1 MRTRRTVRLVL
12 GLLAALGLLVVLG
25 TPVALAQGGASFTA
39 QVDRN
44 ASTLGESI
52 VYEVTLSIADGRV
65 QSYRPPD
72 FRGFRV
78 LGEYPS
84 QSTQI
89 QMGGGASVMRT
100 VYSWRYE
107 LSPAE
112 SGRLSIGPARV
123 KIGNRELRTAS
134 ITISVDSGALSP
146 SGRAAAPDPGRPGRP
161 SAAPAR
167 RRNPRFAHPFDDLF
181 GRADDTPVVVPPA
194 SGATTEGSFIRAV
207 PDKQKVVVGEQV
219 VVQWFLYLT
228 DRQDK
233 YQLVTEPRTDGF
245 WSEELAMPSSQG
257 GLALTQEAYQGRMY
271 LVAPLMRKALFPL
284 QAGKLTITPLESE
297 ISQVDFFGRQARTQK
312 LKAEPLTI
320 EVEPLPSAGQPPGF
334 DPSAVG
340 QFTLEAKL
348 DRPRVA
354 VGEAV
359 TVKLV
364 ITGAGNLRKLA
375 PPPMP
380 ALDGWRTYDPKVDV
394 KVENT
399 DGISGVKT
407 VEYLLLPQ
415 RPGVTAVP
423 AFSLA
428 YFDPALRR
436 YAVARTAPLPL
447 TAVGDPRAAQAAG
460 AGAGGV
466 PAGAMAGVEN
476 VLPAEIR
483 PPRAT
488 ATLTRDL
495 GTTFYGSP
503 AFLLVVLLPPV
514 GLGLTVMVE
523 RLRARLG
530 RDTER
535 TQRRKTRALVQ
546 GHLRAAA
553 AELDRGH
560 RPGFFMEIDRVLGSV
575 LTARLHRPVA
585 GLSRAE
591 LADELTASGL
601 PPALGQRV
609 VNELEACD
617 RARFAPGNAGPD
629 EMRAT
634 LDRAAEL
641 ILILERTSPAASRRR
656 RPSS

>member
-1 MRTRRTVRLVL
+1 MARVSI
-12 GLLAALGLLVVLG
+12 GLLAALCLPVILG
-25 TPVALAQGGASFTA
+25 PRPAAAQGAASFTA

-44 ASTLGESI
+44 ATSLGDPI
-52 VYEVTLSIADGRV
+52 VYEVTLSIGDGRV

-72 FRGFRV
+72 FQGFRV

-89 QMGGGASVMRT
+89 QMGGGGSVMRT

-112 SGRLSIGPARV
+112 SGRLQIGPARV

-134 ITISVDSGALSP
+134 VVINVDSGALSP
-146 SGRAAAPDPGRPGRP
+146 SGRAAAPAPGRPGR
-161 SAAPAR
+161 AAPPPPR
-167 RRNPRFAHPFDDLF
+167 RRSPRFAHPFDDLF
-181 GRADDTPVVVPPA
+181 GRLDEPQGPPVVVPPGG
-194 SGATTEGSFIRAV
+194 GAAEGSFIRAV
-207 PDKQKVVVGEQV
+207 VDKQKVFVGEQV

-233 YQLVTEPRTDGF
+233 YQAVTEPRTDGF
-245 WSEELAMPSSQG
+245 WSEELAMPNSQA
-257 GLALTQEAYQGRMY
+257 GLALTQEVHQGRMY

-284 QAGKLTITPLESE
+284 QSGKLTVTPLESE
-297 ISQVDFFGRQARTQK
+297 ISQVDIFGRQGRTQK
-312 LKAEPLTI
+312 LKADAVTI
-320 EVEPLPSAGQPPGF
+320 EVEPLPTAGQPPGF

-340 QFTLEAKL
+340 QFNLEAKL
-348 DRPRVA
+348 DRPRVS

-364 ITGAGNLRKLA
+364 ITGAGNLRKLT
-375 PPPMP
+375 PP
-380 ALDGWRTYDPKVDV
+380 ALPALPGWRSYDPKVDV

-415 RPGVTAVP
+415 RPGITTVP
-423 AFSLA
+423 AFALA
-428 YFDPALRR
+428 YFDPAQRR
-436 YAVARTAPLPL
+436 YAVARTAPLRL
-447 TAVGDPRAAQAAG
+447 EVVGDARAAQAG
-460 AGAGGV
+460 ANL
-466 PAGAMAGVEN
+466 PAGAIAGVEN

-483 PPRAT
+483 PPRAS
-488 ATLTRDL
+488 ARLNRDL

-503 AFLLVVLLPPV
+503 AFLLVVLLPPA
-514 GLGLTVMVE
+514 GLGLTVMFE
-523 RLRARLG
+523 RLRVRLG

-535 TQRRKTRALVQ
+535 GRRRKTRALIQ

-560 RPGFFMEIDRVLGSV
+560 APGFYMEIDRVLRG
-575 LTARLHRPVA
+575 LLDARLGRPMA

-591 LADELTASGL
+591 LAGELTASGL
-601 PPALGQRV
+601 PPHLGERV

-617 RARFAPGNAGPD
+617 RARFAPGGGGPD

-641 ILILERTSPAASRRR
+641 ILILERTPPARGGAAS
-656 RPSS
+656 

>member
-1 MRTRRTVRLVL
+1 MRILGMPRVVV
-12 GLLAALGLLVVLG
+12 GLLAALCWPVVLA
-25 TPVALAQGGASFTA
+25 TPRALAQGGASFTA
-39 QVDRN
+39 QVDRD
-44 ASTLGESI
+44 ASVLGESI
-52 VYEVTLSIADGRV
+52 VYEVTLSISDGRV
-65 QSYRPPD
+65 QSYRAPD

-112 SGRLSIGPARV
+112 SGRLTIGPARV
-123 KIGNRELRTAS
+123 KIGNRELRTSS

-146 SGRAAAPDPGRPGRP
+146 SGRAGAAPDPGRPGRP
-161 SAAPAR
+161 GAAPSR
-167 RRNPRFAHPFDDLF
+167 RRQPRFSHPFDDLF
-181 GRADDTPVVVPPA
+181 GRPDEPPTVVPPA
-194 SGATTEGSFIRAV
+194 TGEGSFIRVV
-207 PDKQKVVVGEQV
+207 PDKQKVFVGEQV

-245 WSEELAMPSSQG
+245 WSEELAMPSNQG
-257 GLALTQEAYQGRMY
+257 SLALTQEAYQGRMY

-284 QAGKLTITPLESE
+284 QSGKLTVTPLESE
-297 ISQVDFFGRQARTQK
+297 ISQVDIFGRQARTQR

-320 EVEPLPSAGQPPGF
+320 EVQPLPTAGQPPGF

-348 DRPRVA
+348 DRTRVA

-375 PPPMP
+375 PPTLSG
-380 ALDGWRTYDPKVDV
+380 LDGWRTYDPKMDV

-415 RPGVTAVP
+415 RPGITTIP
-423 AFSLA
+423 ALSLA
-428 YFDPALRR
+428 YFDPAQRR
-436 YAVARTAPLPL
+436 YAVARTAPLRL
-447 TAVGDPRAAQAAG
+447 EAVGDARAAQAG
-460 AGAGGV
+460 APGGGGL
-466 PAGAMAGVEN
+466 PAGVMAGVEN

-488 ATLTRDL
+488 ARLTRDL
-495 GTTFYGSP
+495 GTTFHGSP
-503 AFLLVVLLPPV
+503 AFLLVVLLPPA

-523 RLRARLG
+523 RLRARMG

-535 TQRRKTRALVQ
+535 GRRRKTRALVQ

-560 RPGFFMEIDRVLGSV
+560 GPGFFMEIDRVLGSV
-575 LTARLHRPVA
+575 LNARLQRPVA

-601 PPALGQRV
+601 SPALGQRV
-609 VNELEACD
+609 VSELEACD
-617 RARFAPGNAGPD
+617 RARFAPGSATPA

-641 ILILERTSPAASRRR
+641 ILILERPSPRDR